1 VAIQTATVQAADE
14 DLRMQKDKYEIG
26 AATLLDVLTSQTTLD
41 QARRDLI
48 QARYDKRTARAQLEA
63 LVGRSL

>member
-1 VAIQTATVQAADE
+1 
-14 DLRMQKDKYEIG
+14 MQKEKDEIG

-41 QARRDLI
+41 QARHALI
-48 QARYDKRTARAQLEA
+48 QARYDLRVARAQLEA